1 MVYLGSVESLH
12 VFLTELN
19 KIHPTIKFTMSHT
32 VPYQKENIAQCRCD
46 QQSSLAFLDTSCQIS
61 NGQIIVDL
69 YRKETD
75 RNQYLLTSSCHPTH
89 VTDNIPFSLALRI
102 TRICSLPEAR
112 AKCFEELKTMLLAR
126 DYKSKLIDAAIS
138 RARRIPRLEA
148 IKKVVRNKNNERPV
162 FAITFDPRLPS
173 ISGIIK
179 KHYRTMV
186 KDPQL
191 LEVFPLPPLVAYR
204 RQTNI
209 GDKVVR
215 SKVPPIP
222 PTRPQRIIPGMTKC
236 NKCVICPFIKVG
248 KTVKAT
254 EKNVQVTINKPVN
267 CQTKNA
273 VYCIN
278 CKKCKMQYI
287 GETDRTLQSRFS
299 EHRGYVANQHLAKA
313 TGHHF
318 NLPGHSIADMEV
330 TILEKIFSLD
340 AQYRKAREKMHIQ
353 NFNTKYKGMNQKL

>member
-1 MVYLGSVESLH
+1 M
-12 VFLTELN
+12 
-19 KIHPTIKFTMSHT
+19 
-32 VPYQKENIAQCRCD
+32 
-46 QQSSLAFLDTSCQIS
+46 IS
-61 NGQIIVDL
+61 NCL
-69 YRKETD
+69 RYS
-75 RNQYLLTSSCHPTH
+75 LCHP
-89 VTDNIPFSLALRI
+89 L
-102 TRICSLPEAR
+102 LPIEDR
-112 AKCFEELKTMLLAR
+112 KILWTKLSGLKFHP
-126 DYKSKLIDAAIS
+126 Y
-138 RARRIPRLEA
+138 
-148 IKKVVRNKNNERPV
+148 
-162 FAITFDPRLPS
+162 
-173 ISGIIK
+173 
-179 KHYRTMV
+179 
-186 KDPQL
+186 
-191 LEVFPLPPLVAYR
+191 
-204 RQTNI
+204 
-209 GDKVVR
+209 
-215 SKVPPIP
+215 P

-254 EKNVQVTINKPVN
+254 ETNVQVTINKPVS

-340 AQYRKAREKMHIQ
+340 AQFRKAREQMQIQ
-353 NFNTKYKGMNQKL
+353 SFNTKYKEMNHKLCHC